1 MEDWDKKS
9 EIKLTRLI
17 AELDLNGCLKRAK
30 RQVTLKLNQI
40 RAQREACYA
49 MMLTKML
56 VEVLFKA
63 RKLQI
68 AGLGQQKDSLIEQ

>member
-49 MMLTKML
+49 MMLTAML

-68 AGLGQQKDSLIEQ
+68 AGLGQQRDSLIEQ